1 MVAKRI
7 IINTKQRLIAF
18 CRLFCTFS
26 RKKHYLRAVNGTNT
40 TAMIKKLLICA
51 IACITFTTA
60 LADEGMWL
68 PSLIKERIK
77 EMRKMGFKLKA
88 DDIYSNEKASL
99 KDAVVQFGGG
109 CTGEFISGEGLLL
122 TNHHCGYGSIQKLSS
137 VEHDY
142 LTYGYWAKSRS
153 EELPVPGLTVS
164 LLVKMEDVTSR
175 LAAGE
180 KKEDIIAEATK
191 QGKGY
196 RASVEPMYYGN
207 QFYLFVYCTYRDV
220 RLVGAPPSSIGKFGG
235 DTDNWIWPR
244 HTGDFSVFRVYA
256 DANNEPADYSPEN
269 RPYRPKRHFAISA
282 RGIEEGDF
290 TMIYG
295 FPGNTQEY
303 VTSDAVEYV
312 AAVSNPMKIALRT
325 IRLDIIS
332 EAQAK
337 DAAVRIA
344 YAAKHAN
351 IANAWKKW
359 QGESLGLKNL
369 GTAQKKRKYEEEFAA
384 WAASREEYAHLLDSI
399 KAAYK
404 SISPGYFARELFNE
418 SIGGIE
424 AFQFAYWMYTSTK
437 GEEKFPAD
445 RQAKG
450 RSRYLKDYNMEIDQA
465 IAERMIEEFME
476 RMPKENIP
484 AELAEAVKAKGGA
497 RSFAAYLFEESE
509 LLTKYPLTKDEIA
522 ADPFVQ
528 FAAWME
534 PLIQE
539 NRKYAYR
546 NISNVP
552 AVEKWYKPYM
562 QALREWDKERAFYP
576 DANFTLRVAY
586 GTVAGYENA
595 DGEYHTHLTTLDGVI
610 AKDNPAIYD
619 YNIPQELRDIYE
631 KKDYGRWSIEKN
643 GKPTIPVCFL
653 ATNHTSG
660 GNSGSPVINGKG
672 ELTGINFD
680 RTWRSTMSDIEF
692 DPTICRNISVDI
704 RFVLFVMDRL
714 GGAGYLLEEMDIKR

>member
-1 MVAKRI
+1 MQPQLYHFFIAKKLYIRTI
-7 IINTKQRLIAF
+7 IPKNLQT
-18 CRLFCTFS
+18 
-26 RKKHYLRAVNGTNT
+26 
-40 TAMIKKLLICA
+40 MIKRVLLCA
-51 IACITFTTA
+51 VACATFLTA
-60 LADEGMWL
+60 TADEGMWL
-68 PSLIKERIK
+68 PNLIKERIK
-77 EMRKMGFKLKA
+77 EMRNMGFKLKA
-88 DDIYSNEKASL
+88 DDIYSQDKASL

-109 CTGEFISGEGLLL
+109 CTGEFISPEGLLL

-142 LTYGYWAKSRS
+142 LTDGYWAKSRS

-164 LLVKMEDVTSR
+164 LLVNMEDVTDR
-175 LAAGE
+175 LAGGE
-180 KKEDIIAEATK
+180 TKESIITEATQK
-191 QGKGY
+191 KGY
-196 RASVEPMYYGN
+196 RASIEPMYYGN
-207 QFYLFVYCTYRDV
+207 RHYLFVYCTYRDV

-269 RPYRPKRHFAISA
+269 RPYHPKRHFKISTE
-282 RGIEEGDF
+282 GINEGDF

-312 AAVSNPMKIALRT
+312 AEVSNPMKIALRT

-332 EAQAK
+332 EAQSK
-337 DAAVRIA
+337 DVAVRIA

-359 QGESLGLKNL
+359 QGESLGLKRL
-369 GTAQKKRKYEEEFAA
+369 GTAEKKRRYEAGFEQWSSGKA
-384 WAASREEYAHLLDSI
+384 EYVHLLDSI

-404 SISPGYFARELFNE
+404 TVAPGYFARELYNE

-424 AFQFAYWMYTSTK
+424 AFQFAYWMYVNNQK
-437 GEEKFPAD
+437 EEKFTAD
-445 RQAKG
+445 EQAKG
-450 RSRYLKDYNMEIDQA
+450 RARYLKDYNVGIDRA
-465 IAERMIEEFME
+465 IAGRMIAEFVA
-476 RMPKENIP
+476 RMPKENVPQQLQAAI
-484 AELAEAVKAKGGA
+484 ESMGSVKA
-497 RSFAAYLFEESE
+497 FTDHLFDNTK
-509 LLTKYPLTKDEIA
+509 LLSTYPLTKEEISN
-522 ADPFVQ
+522 DPMVQ

-534 PLIQE
+534 PLAKK
-539 NRKYAYR
+539 NRLYAYR

-595 DGEYHTHLTTLDGVI
+595 DGEYHTHLTTLDGI
-610 AKDNPAIYD
+610 MAKDNPEIYD
-619 YNIPQELRDIYE
+619 YNIPQVLRDIYDN
-631 KKDYGRWSIEKN
+631 KDYGRWSIEKN
-643 GKPTIPVCFL
+643 GTATIPVCFL
-653 ATNHTSG
+653 ANNHTSG
-660 GNSGSPVINGKG
+660 GNSGSPVINRKG
-672 ELTGINFD
+672 ELIGINFD

-704 RFVLFVMDRL
+704 RFVLFVMDRI
-714 GGAGYLLEEMDIKR
+714 GGAGYLLEEMDVK